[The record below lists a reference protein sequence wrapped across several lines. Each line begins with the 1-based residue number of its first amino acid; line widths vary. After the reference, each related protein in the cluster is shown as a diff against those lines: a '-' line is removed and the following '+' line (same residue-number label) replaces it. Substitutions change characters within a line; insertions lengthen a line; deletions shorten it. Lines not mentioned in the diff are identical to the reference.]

1 MRIDY
6 GNGYYPDYRK
16 VWYGAVHKECIAEI
30 DRLKGILARVNALN
44 DEIIEA
50 LAANNHNVIRTAR
63 ALYFRKE
70 IDDLTIEFS
79 SASTVTPEHD

>member
-1 MRIDY
+1 VRIDY

-44 DEIIEA
+44 DESFDEYEEDGPMDLEDQLECA
-50 LAANNHNVIRTAR
+50 LDKAFPVREGEKHG
-63 ALYFRKE
+63 
-70 IDDLTIEFS
+70 D
-79 SASTVTPEHD
+79 

>member
-44 DEIIEA
+44 DDPS
-50 LAANNHNVIRTAR
+50 
-63 ALYFRKE
+63 YFRKE